1 MATVASLASSRE
13 ITKKSN
19 PVRKSRKELGRWGEQ
34 LAASHLESLGY
45 QVIERNWRCRR
56 GEIDLVAS
64 AGEVLVF
71 VEVKTRRGRDH
82 GMPEEAVTKAKVRR
96 LLELS
101 QRYLLENDLE
111 DVDWRIDLV
120 AVELNHQGELIRC
133 EHVPNAVWAW

>member
-1 MATVASLASSRE
+1 MSNSR
-13 ITKKSN
+13 
-19 PVRKSRKELGRWGEQ
+19 VELGRWGEQ
-34 LAASHLESLGY
+34 LAASHLKSLGY
-45 QVIERNWRCRR
+45 QILERNWRCRR

-82 GMPEEAVTKAKVRR
+82 GMPEEALTKAKVRR

-101 QRYLLENDLE
+101 QRYLLEHDLE
-111 DVDWRIDLV
+111 DVDWRVDMV
-120 AVELNHQGELIRC
+120 AVELNRQGELVRC

>member
-1 MATVASLASSRE
+1 MSASR
-13 ITKKSN
+13 I
-19 PVRKSRKELGRWGEQ
+19 ELGRWGEQ

-45 QVIERNWRCRR
+45 KVLERNWRCRR

-82 GMPEEAVTKAKVRR
+82 GTPEEALTTAKVRR

-101 QRYLLENDLE
+101 QRYLLEHDLE
-111 DVDWRIDLV
+111 NVDWRVDMV
-120 AVELNHQGELIRC
+120 AVELNQQGELVRC